1 MKGQV
6 SVRNVI
12 GNAIK
17 MASAVCL
24 CQAVA
29 ATAQSVDLG
38 AAGDFAILETGAGAV
53 NANISLAAAP
63 PDGFINGNIGMAS
76 SGNLSDSGVP
86 IDGNVYLGAGA
97 TSSGLSGNVSG
108 GVSQNF
114 DFSAAISAAVNAEA
128 QAAALSSS
136 GGGAGY
142 STINERNNV
151 TLNLTPGVY
160 DLTNFKL
167 QKGDIVN
174 LAAGGSYVFNIS
186 GTLSLNS
193 AEILA
198 AEGLSDADILFNVEG
213 SHDVSFSG
221 GLHNE
226 SVLDGTILAE
236 NASVSVTPGEVNGEI
251 ISGENINIASGGSV
265 NSGGPTSNVPETAP
279 TWLLLAVGMVAILAP
294 ATKARS
300 GISNPNAV

>member
-1 MKGQV
+1 MKGKV
-6 SVRNVI
+6 NVRNVV
-12 GNAIK
+12 GSALK
-17 MASAVCL
+17 LASAVCL
-24 CQAVA
+24 CQVVA
-29 ATAQSVDLG
+29 AKAQSVDLG
-38 AAGDFAILETGAGAV
+38 AAGDFAILETGAGAL
-53 NANISLAAAP
+53 NANVSLAAAP
-63 PDGFINGNIGMAS
+63 PNGLINGNIGLAG

-86 IDGNVYLGAGA
+86 INGNVYLGAGA
-97 TSSGLSGNVSG
+97 GSSGLSGNVSG
-108 GVSQNF
+108 SVSQNF

-128 QAAALSSS
+128 QAAALSAS

-142 STINERNNV
+142 STIDERNNV

-160 DLTNFKL
+160 DLSDFELKN
-167 QKGDIVN
+167 GDIVN

-198 AEGLSDADILFNVEG
+198 AEGLSDSDILFNVEG
-213 SHDVSFSG
+213 SHGVSFSG
-221 GLHNE
+221 GLHHE

-265 NSGGPTSNVPETAP
+265 NSGGPASSVPETAP
-279 TWLLLAVGMVAILAP
+279 TWLLLALGMVAILAP

-300 GISNPNAV
+300 GISKLNAV